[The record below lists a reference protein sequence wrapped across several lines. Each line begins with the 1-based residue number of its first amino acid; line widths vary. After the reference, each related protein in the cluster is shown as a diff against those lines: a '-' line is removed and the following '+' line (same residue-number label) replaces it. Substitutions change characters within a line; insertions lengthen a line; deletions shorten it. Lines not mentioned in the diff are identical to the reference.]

1 MTQSLIEAWEIN
13 DRVNLYLIEHI
24 EEDHLKDKATG
35 KGRNVGEQFAHI
47 HNTRL
52 NWLKAIAPD
61 TTFGIMKVDRPSAT
75 HKDLLIDSFQKSSKA
90 ISDVL
95 KVGFEEGQ
103 IKNFKK
109 SPVVFLSYLL
119 AHEAHHR
126 GQIILHLKLNKHH
139 LDKKIR
145 MDIWDSTKM

>member
-1 MTQSLIEAWEIN
+1 MEKSLIEAWEIN
-13 DRVNLYLIEHI
+13 NRVNLYLIENI

-61 TTFGIMKVDRPSAT
+61 STFGIMKVDRPSAT
-75 HKDLLIDSFQKSSKA
+75 YKDLLIDSFKKSSEA
-90 ISDVL
+90 ISEILNAVL
-95 KVGFEEGQ
+95 KEGK
-103 IKNFKK
+103 IKAFKK
-109 SPVVFLSYLL
+109 SPAVFLSYLL

-145 MDIWDSTKM
+145 MDIWDWDKM